1 MRVLINRDYINKM
14 WVVIINKVEIDQ
26 TSRCMIMHKRWT
38 LNIIKLAY
46 SGIIEIK
53 QLEPA
58 AGRRRA
64 RLKSG
69 RLPSVFMA
77 TISCPP
83 CLPPHPMHNRG
94 HRPPPPNTFLLTF
107 FSTFF
112 FDIFHYLKKPKTNP
126 PLLPPPCI
134 LLLLAKNIHKAIDMY
149 RGN

>member
-83 CLPPHPMHNRG
+83 CLPPHPICTTEDTDHLI
-94 HRPPPPNTFLLTF
+94 HLYLFF
-107 FSTFF
+107 FSTIPFLE
-112 FDIFHYLKKPKTNP
+112 IFNYLKNPKTNP

>member
-38 LNIIKLAY
+38 LNFIKLAY

-112 FDIFHYLKKPKTNP
+112 LDIFHYLKKPKTNP

-134 LLLLAKNIHKAIDMY
+134 LLLAKNIHKAIDMY